1 MQPTY
6 VAIYMLI
13 LVDCTFRN
21 LIRKTRTSQL
31 ESIDKS
37 FANMVFLGKTDRN
50 FEFSQIKQK
59 ISFVECS
66 AKKLQFQGLS
76 DWLESL

>member
-1 MQPTY
+1 M
-6 VAIYMLI
+6 ILLI
-13 LVDCTFRN
+13 KLNIFRS

-31 ESIDKS
+31 ESTDRS
-37 FANMVFLGKTDRN
+37 FGNMIFLGKADRN
-50 FEFSQIKQK
+50 FEFSQLNQK

-66 AKKLQFQGLS
+66 AKKLQFQGLR